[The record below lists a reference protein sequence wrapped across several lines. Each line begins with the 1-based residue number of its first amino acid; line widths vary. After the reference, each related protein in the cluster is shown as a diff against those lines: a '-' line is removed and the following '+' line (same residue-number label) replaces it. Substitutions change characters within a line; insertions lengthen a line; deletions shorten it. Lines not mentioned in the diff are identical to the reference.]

1 MAISNMDK
9 FQRLSN
15 LMEDDGIRLQ
25 MEAEEKR
32 ELSEEEWKAEVLE
45 WLDDLEVRMQA
56 SSQTLEEAYKD
67 MME

>member
-1 MAISNMDK
+1 MDK
-9 FQRLSN
+9 LKRLSN

-25 MEAEEKR
+25 MEAELKR
-32 ELSEEEWKAEVLE
+32 ELSEEEWQSEVLE

-56 SSQTLEEAYKD
+56 SSQTLEETYKD